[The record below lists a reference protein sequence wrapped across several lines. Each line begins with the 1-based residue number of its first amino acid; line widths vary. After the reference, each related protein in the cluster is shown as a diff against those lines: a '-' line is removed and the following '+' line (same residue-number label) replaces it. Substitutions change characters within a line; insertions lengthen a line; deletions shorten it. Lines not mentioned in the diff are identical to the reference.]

1 MLLKRNSQVGMGVDE
16 TRVTVGK
23 FTFECSW
30 KKDRRVSSYTHLM
43 SYN

>member
-1 MLLKRNSQVGMGVDE
+1 MKRNSQVGMGVDE

-30 KKDRRVSSYTHLM
+30 KKDRRDIDVVELHTP
-43 SYN
+43 NEV